1 MAVELDGKSYVVE
14 TPLNNAY
21 SILKTINDTLR
32 ENDIKI
38 GDTLVQ
44 FQINLM
50 SPMWLLCLGI
60 GALATFLQ
68 KLMYATGC
76 AFSIPDCSDQQVLNL
91 AQIAKLHRKEGSY
104 STINALV
111 KATSDGPC
119 VITTDLECTVRYED
133 RDYTFRP
140 AYAEEIAADESV
152 KIVLVCDEIGPVYAG
167 EDAVTQFTTVPVNF
181 DSMTS
186 EPALPGT
193 YEETIP
199 QLRNRLQNNQSIIP
213 YEAAMEAISSL
224 TGVVKCKMW
233 FNPGYSASASVAGY
247 TVPARHVLLIVQGQS
262 DKIAETYLS
271 YMLAET
277 TNDTNVAEAEVQ
289 TYTFQNGQTFPVY
302 YYPPTAVPVHV
313 RVWVTG
319 AQVDS
324 ATNEAIKKAIV
335 ALSNTKDIGENYTEA
350 YILDSINP
358 NSQFPT
364 IIGCDISTDG
374 TNWYKTTTFTMAQLG
389 VILAANVSVEVN
401 A

>member
-119 VITTDLECTVRYED
+119 IITTDLECTVRYED

-167 EDAVTQFTTVPVNF
+167 EDAVTQFNSIPVNF

-247 TVPARHVLLIVQGQS
+247 TVLPRHVLLIVQGQS

-277 TNDTNVAEAEVQ
+277 TNDTSVAEAEVQ
-289 TYTFQNGQTFPVY
+289 TYTFQNGQRVSFWGMGCVCALPSPVR
-302 YYPPTAVPVHV
+302 AVESNAAA
-313 RVWVTG
+313 R
-319 AQVDS
+319 S
-324 ATNEAIKKAIV
+324 AARG
-335 ALSNTKDIGENYTEA
+335 NTSLFIG
-350 YILDSINP
+350 
-358 NSQFPT
+358 
-364 IIGCDISTDG
+364 
-374 TNWYKTTTFTMAQLG
+374 
-389 VILAANVSVEVN
+389 
-401 A
+401 